1 MVRVLVIWVIVG
13 VRSESERV
21 VGLVTIDKCGSDQ
34 RWLGMVVVLVIE
46 GGWSDGRWQ
55 KIGDLRRKW
64 WSMVIIVVVNDGQN
78 GDGQYSKW

>member
-46 GGWSDGRWQ
+46 GG
-55 KIGDLRRKW
+55 
-64 WSMVIIVVVNDGQN
+64 
-78 GDGQYSKW
+78 